1 MSKKEKK
8 KRTAGDIIRN
18 LILVI
23 AIGVFAF
30 SAFQLGKIF
39 LEYKAGTDEY
49 NRVREYVTVT
59 EPEPEQEQE
68 ETQTEPEAEEAK
80 PVPPQVDFDSLK
92 AINPDVIGWIQIEG
106 TSISYPIMK
115 GTDNEYYLKHT
126 FEGNYNAAGSIFIDY
141 TNNSNFEDCNTII
154 YGHNMSS
161 QTMFSTLLKYE
172 DPDYFQEHPIIR
184 FDTIYEEGQYQIAFV
199 MHGKAYMEGEEGY
212 RYYNFID
219 PASEEEFNDHI
230 AHFREL
236 SLYDTGVDVSY
247 DDHFI
252 MLSTCEYSQ
261 KNGRMVVVAKKIE
274 SAQ

>member
-154 YGHNMSS
+154 YGHNMRNT
-161 QTMFSTLLKYE
+161 TMFGDLKRYKNDEGFYE
-172 DPDYFQEHPIIR
+172 KNQFFNVYTADKVYR
-184 FDTIYEEGQYQIAFV
+184 YQIFSYYDV
-199 MHGKAYMEGEEGY
+199 DEDSDIYTVGY
-212 RYYNFID
+212 GADDSWQAMID
-219 PASEEEFNDHI
+219 KMVAS
-230 AHFREL
+230 
-236 SLYDTGVDVSY
+236 SMKDTGIHPTKEDKVVT
-247 DDHFI
+247 
-252 MLSTCEYSQ
+252 LSTCSKAGET
-261 KNGRMVVVAKKIE
+261 KRFVVHGVLVDVKTH
-274 SAQ
+274 